1 MFFAVTLSKNEINLS
16 VAVVVATV
24 IQSHKHTR
32 KY

>member
-16 VAVVVATV
+16 VAVLVVTV
-24 IQSHKHTR
+24 IQSHKHTC